1 MYGHLFSTDL
11 LDGFSQDFLEDEFHV
26 PIDTFDDP
34 DYRNALMKVP
44 HGGVCI
50 GAIKPQCVSHRGERY
65 GKLTVLCDHLREG
78 SSKSRKVHCRC
89 ECGNEK
95 DIDLKALTSGC
106 TVSCGCRKAYLNDS
120 VRRAQAKEQSFAERR
135 EKLEIQMQNTDPKA
149 GDMCKTLRCLGS
161 SFMCGKFRF
170 VPAVCESC
178 GKKSWY
184 VKSGW
189 MRHHDTCSCKNGVR
203 GKGELWADSYG
214 LTQLEV
220 EEFMSKHPYP
230 DGDCNDQ
237 A

>member
-1 MYGHLFSTDL
+1 MYGHLFSTEL

-26 PIDTFDDP
+26 PIDTFDDT
-34 DYRNALMKVP
+34 DYRTALMKVP

-50 GAIKPQCVSHRGERY
+50 GAIKPTCVSHRGERY

-78 SSKSRKVHCRC
+78 SSKSRKVRCRC

-95 DIDLKALTSGC
+95 DIDLKSLTSGC
-106 TVSCGCRKAYLNDS
+106 TISCGCRKAYLNDS
-120 VRRAQAKEQSFAERR
+120 VRRAQAKEQSIAERR
-135 EKLEIQMQNTDPKA
+135 EKSEMQMQNTDPKA

-189 MRHHDTCSCKNGVR
+189 LRHHDTCSCKNGVR
-203 GKGELWADSYG
+203 GKGELWMDSYG

-220 EEFMSKHPYP
+220 EEFLSKHPYP